1 MERIALLD
9 SVISSNAIEGIVT
22 TAERA
27 APLVFGDT
35 RPQGHSESEISGYR
49 RALQHVHENHSTI
62 ILSKETILDI
72 YGIMMSDSLD
82 MEISFRTRDNMVI
95 ERDSDG
101 TIPHHSLCVHD
112 VSR

>member
-1 MERIALLD
+1 MTATER
-9 SVISSNAIEGIVT
+9 
-22 TAERA
+22 TAP
-27 APLVFGDT
+27 PLVFGNT
-35 RPQGHSESEISGYR
+35 RPRSHSESEISGYR

-101 TIPHHSLCVHD
+101 TIPYHSLCVHD